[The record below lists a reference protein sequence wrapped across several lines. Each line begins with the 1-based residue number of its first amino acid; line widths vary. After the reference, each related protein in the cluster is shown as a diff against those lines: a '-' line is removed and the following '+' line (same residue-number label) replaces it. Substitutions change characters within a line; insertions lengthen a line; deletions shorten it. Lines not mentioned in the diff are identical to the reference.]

1 MLLLGLDGQV
11 GSLYCPENSYIEMAK
26 YRARNALPQVTFQAA
41 SGMDLTRQRWAFLKE
56 KRVKTMLRSAIEQ
69 SRHLIINFT
78 KPWKRSKAP
87 FMQDVVPC
95 TESLNHRYP

>member
-1 MLLLGLDGQV
+1 MTLLLVMLLLGLDGQV

-78 KPWKRSKAP
+78 KENIQGSFYARC
-87 FMQDVVPC
+87 C
-95 TESLNHRYP
+95 TLH